1 MAHYKSL
8 SDSALHVIMRPFT
21 QDELKKSKTDDG
33 FDNSGNLFILEK
45 TLYLD
50 K

>member
-1 MAHYKSL
+1 
-8 SDSALHVIMRPFT
+8 MRPFT

-33 FDNSGNLFILEK
+33 FDNSGNLVILEK